1 MCSLLIDLSLAVTNR
16 LTNNLINLLKFVRLT
31 DNMITIGPQ
40 CQ

>member
-16 LTNNLINLLKFVRLT
+16 LTNNLIYLLKFVRLV